1 MDTRDRTRPPST
13 RELLDLI
20 EQLERLA
27 NAPSAEAAPD
37 RKVARE
43 FFANSWRSARY
54 GLLARTGR
62 IRVEPAPGPAPRTFR
77 FSMDLPYLR
86 QTSRDGEVEVAPGP
100 LTGRIT
106 YRPDLMLAAPGEPVL
121 YVTVDN
127 SDWSHP
133 NYSRTHGWFCTG
145 QLPAGPIELEPL
157 LEILYVF
164 ASYQSYSVEDPA
176 DRESAALLA
185 ARPEILDALG
195 EPAPLW

>member
-20 EQLERLA
+20 EQLERLSST
-27 NAPSAEAAPD
+27 PSAAPAPHQT
-37 RKVARE
+37 VARE
-43 FFANSWRSARY
+43 FFANTWRDARD
-54 GLLARTGR
+54 GLLSRTER
-62 IRVEPAPGPAPRTFR
+62 LRVEAAPGPAPRSFH

-86 QTSRDGEVEVAPGP
+86 QAHPDDEVEVAPGP
-100 LTGRIT
+100 LTGTIT
-106 YRPDLMLAAPGEPVL
+106 YRPDVMVAAAGEPVL
-121 YVTVDN
+121 YVTVAN
-127 SDWSHP
+127 SDWCHP

-145 QLPAGPIELEPL
+145 QLPPGPIDLETV

-176 DRESAALLA
+176 DRESAELLA
-185 ARPEILDALG
+185 ARPELLDALG